1 MPCSFSARSMR
12 FLSTNS
18 RTSAGSSVSC
28 QVKNSCRTL
37 GTLAQAPAPQACR
50 FVGTTRQ
57 PRTENSSSLAMV
69 SIIASAA
76 RHSFGSSGRKNMPT
90 AYCPIGGSE
99 KLTVFRKNSSGICTK
114 TPAPS
119 PVSGSDPVPPRCAKR
134 DNISSESCTIAC
146 ERSPF
151 TCAINPVPHASCSN
165 SGRQS
170 FAFCQVLPARKEE
183 ALAVRPVFGATSD
196 SCKSLPRCR
205 GSSALQGCISCC
217 FIFHLL
223 IYTFPKRAVS
233 ACSHREVAIVRVR
246 ACILQVW
253 LHFSFSMQ
261 RPLHAIRNRRSAV
274 RNDTPLLTP
283 RFRTASLSC
292 NRFCINRQFAE

>member
-1 MPCSFSARSMR
+1 
-12 FLSTNS
+12 
-18 RTSAGSSVSC
+18 
-28 QVKNSCRTL
+28 
-37 GTLAQAPAPQACR
+37 
-50 FVGTTRQ
+50 
-57 PRTENSSSLAMV
+57 
-69 SIIASAA
+69 
-76 RHSFGSSGRKNMPT
+76 MPT
-90 AYCPIGGSE
+90 AYCPIGGSA
-99 KLTVFRKNSSGICTK
+99 KLTVFRKNASGICTK

-134 DNISSESCTIAC
+134 DNISSASCTIAC

-170 FAFCQVLPARKEE
+170 FAFCQVFPARKEE

-223 IYTFPKRAVS
+223 IYTFPPGIVS
-233 ACSHREVAIVRVR
+233 ADSPSGGCHFQDCRPPFAGFAAFSCFGATVLAI
-246 ACILQVW
+246 
-253 LHFSFSMQ
+253 
-261 RPLHAIRNRRSAV
+261 
-274 RNDTPLLTP
+274 LTGM
-283 RFRTASLSC
+283 RTAFRGK
-292 NRFCINRQFAE
+292 RFPAYDSGS